1 MKQVFACATHHHPLD
16 LLYRKI
22 AKNCTYISIYFSYV
36 YVTTKK
42 YASYKKKI
50 SRCGPIKDTQLH
62 SQTVVGFST
71 VRVLRLSAK
80 NTVRF

>member
-1 MKQVFACATHHHPLD
+1 MSMKQVFACATHHHPLD

-42 YASYKKKI
+42 YASYKKK
-50 SRCGPIKDTQLH
+50 D
-62 SQTVVGFST
+62 FA
-71 VRVLRLSAK
+71 LRAYKRYPTTFTNRSW
-80 NTVRF
+80 VFYCQSS